1 MTLQPPIDP
10 TIRGSMVSM
19 ISIRCQKDPRGKDN
33 IRILFHRFKEV
44 EICWVVTNS
53 STFAYMSI
61 CRTNHARRVYPQAE
75 QCLMAASGKAGV
87 QSTVS
92 FIFCSVVCFSYLQVS
107 SRDTDSTQCH
117 NAWWWPWIQIPIGFK
132 LKFDAISGFQDW
144 Q

>member
-87 QSTVS
+87 QSTDF
-92 FIFCSVVCFSYLQVS
+92 FIFFSVCVFPIYRFL
-107 SRDTDSTQCH
+107 RGTRIAH
-117 NAWWWPWIQIPIGFK
+117 NVTMHDGDLGFKSPIGFM